1 LAVVLVIVIVSV
13 AVAVIVIG
21 PVAVAVHVHV
31 TAHVIVIGPVAVIVA
46 VIVAVAVAVAVIVAV
61 IVILIRCIPP
71 ATGPSAHRRS
81 SGGAMGFA
89 GLDYYGIDELLTPE
103 ELIIRDTV
111 RELVTTK
118 IMPSIGKHWSA
129 GTFPKEHV
137 AAFGELGLLG
147 PSLTGYGCAGVS
159 PTAYGLIC
167 QELERGDSGIRS
179 FVSVQG
185 SLVMYP
191 IWAFGSEEQKQRYL
205 PELAAGRMI
214 GCFGLTE
221 PDFGSN
227 PTGMATTAVR
237 TASGYRINGT
247 KRWITNGSA
256 AQIAVV
262 WAKLDGPQGKV
273 HGFIVPTNAKGFTAR
288 DIHGKWSLRASV
300 TSELHMEDVE
310 VGEDA
315 LLPGVAGMRGP
326 LSCLSQAR
334 FGIAYGAVGAAMA
347 CYDEALS
354 YAKDRV
360 QFSRPI
366 AGYQLVQRKL
376 VDMVNEITKAQL
388 LCLRLGRLKE
398 GGKIT
403 PAQISLAKRNNVAIA
418 RDIARDARDI
428 LGANGV
434 TDDYQCG
441 RHMLNLESVYTYE
454 GTHDIHTL
462 IVGQD
467 VTGLS
472 AFDG

>member
-1 LAVVLVIVIVSV
+1 MAY
-13 AVAVIVIG
+13 AA
-21 PVAVAVHVHV
+21 
-31 TAHVIVIGPVAVIVA
+31 
-46 VIVAVAVAVAVIVAV
+46 
-61 IVILIRCIPP
+61 
-71 ATGPSAHRRS
+71 
-81 SGGAMGFA
+81 
-89 GLDYYGIDELLTPE
+89 LDYYALDELFTQE
-103 ELIIRDTV
+103 ELMVRDTV
-111 RELVTTK
+111 RELVSAK

-129 GTFPKEHV
+129 GTFPHELV
-137 AAFGELGLLG
+137 PVFGDMGLLG
-147 PSLTGYGCAGVS
+147 PSLTGYGCAGIS
-159 PTAYGLIC
+159 PTGYGLIC

-179 FVSVQG
+179 FCSVQG

-191 IWAFGSEEQKQRYL
+191 IWAFGSEEQKQKWL
-205 PELAAGRMI
+205 PDMAAGRAI

-227 PTGMATTAVR
+227 PNGMLTTATR
-237 TASGYRINGT
+237 TQGGYRLSGT
-247 KRWITNGSA
+247 KRWITNGSVA
-256 AQIAVV
+256 HVALV
-262 WAKLDGPQGKV
+262 WAKLDGKV
-273 HGFIVPTNAKGFTAR
+273 HGFLVPTKTKGFTAR

-300 TSELHMEDVE
+300 TSELVLEDVE

-315 LLPGVAGMRGP
+315 LLPGVSGMRGP

-334 FGIAYGAVGAAMA
+334 FGICYGAVGAALA

-366 AGYQLVQRKL
+366 AGYQLVQKKL

-388 LCLRLGRLKE
+388 LCWRLGRLKE
-398 GGKIT
+398 AGTVT
-403 PAQISLAKRNNVAIA
+403 PAQISLAKRNNVAMA
-418 RDIARDARDI
+418 RECARDARDI

-462 IVGQD
+462 VVGQD
-467 VTGLS
+467 VTGLA